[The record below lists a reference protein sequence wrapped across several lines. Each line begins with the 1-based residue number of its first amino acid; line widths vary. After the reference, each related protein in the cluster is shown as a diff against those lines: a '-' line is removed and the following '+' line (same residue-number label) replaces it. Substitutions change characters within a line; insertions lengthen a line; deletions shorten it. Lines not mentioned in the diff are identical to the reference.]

1 MSTSARQSVI
11 ALWVTLI
18 VFGSILALMAH
29 GAGPLPGDLTL
40 TRWLQDS
47 LLLDGLMGSLLG
59 YISRIVWFL
68 PIAFFTVA
76 LVRRQWLAALF
87 LLVACATSLLFSDA
101 LKLLV
106 ARARPSVELVRVYD
120 PSGGYSFPSTTAL
133 LSVVLLGMVCYLVG
147 QERPRR
153 SFVLAMLCI
162 SLLSVLASGISRI
175 YVGEHWAT
183 DILGGWFFGGTWLLI
198 LIALHRWWS
207 SRQARLRVPQ

>member
-11 ALWVTLI
+11 VLWVTLI
-18 VFGSILALMAH
+18 VFGSILALMAQ

-47 LLLDGLMGSLLG
+47 LPLDGLMGSLLG

-76 LVRRQWLAALF
+76 LVRRQWLAALSLF
-87 LLVACATSLLFSDA
+87 VAGATSLLFSNA

-106 ARARPSVELVRVYD
+106 ARARPSVELGRVYD
-120 PSGGYSFPSTTAL
+120 PSEGYSFPSTTAL
-133 LSVVLLGMVCYLVG
+133 LSVVLLGMICYLVG
-147 QERPRR
+147 RERPRR
-153 SFVLAMLCI
+153 SFVLAMLCV

-183 DILGGWFFGGTWLLI
+183 DILGGWFFGGAWLLI